1 MDLSIAYLT
10 LASKVEGWI
19 TNNFL
24 DKLEHLGDNIYIF
37 PNNIFDPQYMC
48 FKQTKLDTVSK
59 SFTEWGIS
67 TLNTL

>member
-10 LASKVEGWI
+10 LASQAEGWI

-24 DKLEHLGDNIYIF
+24 EKLENLGDNIYF
-37 PNNIFDPQYMC
+37 FSNNIFAPQYIY